1 MRIVGGKYGGRTLLE
16 FNGDRVRPT
25 LDKARES
32 FFNIIAPKIVGA
44 SFCDLFCGTG
54 AVGIEAKSRGAD
66 HVVCN
71 DANKDSITLTKRN
84 LEKLNI
90 TDVEV
95 SFCDAINFL
104 QTTNYKFDF
113 VYIDPP
119 YKTDLGERAL
129 DNVKRVLTENGRAI
143 LESEQEFNGQILG
156 LKVVDKRKYGRA
168 RLTFFEKDKQVEI
181 ENSNNVKEQNKCV
194 FAGTFDPITKGHE
207 QIINKCAENFD
218 KVYVVLG
225 ENSKKTAY
233 FTEQERFEL
242 LKSTFNDNN
251 KIEVIKYS
259 DYGEKY
265 FNFLKEQNVNFYVR
279 GIRDEKDKIYE
290 QKAIEQNQKIYPFIK
305 TVFIYADEP
314 YVNYSS
320 TDVRE
325 KIKRGQSI
333 KEFVPTA
340 SYSLIC
346 TYIKKKRKQ
355 NILP

>member
-16 FNGDRVRPT
+16 FNGDKVRPT

-32 FFNIIAPKIVGA
+32 LFNIIAPKINGA
-44 SFCDLFCGTG
+44 SFLDLFCGTG
-54 AVGIEAKSRGAD
+54 AVGIEAFSRGATK
-66 HVVCN
+66 VVVN
-71 DANKDSITLTKRN
+71 DFSKESIALTKRN
-84 LEKLNI
+84 LQKLNI
-90 TDVEV
+90 TDIEV

-104 QTTNYKFDF
+104 KTTNNKFDF

-119 YKTDLGERAL
+119 YKTNLGEIAL
-129 DNVKRVLTENGRAI
+129 NNVNRVLTENGTAI
-143 LESEQEFNGQILG
+143 LESEQEFNGKING
-156 LKVVDKRKYGRA
+156 LNVVDKRKYGRA
-168 RLTFFEKDKQVEI
+168 RLTFFQKCVQSTKTI
-181 ENSNNVKEQNKCV
+181 VKEEDSDNKCV

-207 QIINKCAENFD
+207 QIINKCAENFQ

-225 ENSKKTAY
+225 ENPKKTAY
-233 FTEQERFEL
+233 FTEQERFDL
-242 LKSTFNDNN
+242 LNATFKGSD
-251 KIEVIKYS
+251 KVEVIKYS

-265 FNFLKEQNVNFYVR
+265 IDFLKEQKVNFYVR
-279 GIRDEKDKIYE
+279 GIRNEKDKIFE
-290 QKAIEQNQKIYPFIK
+290 ERAIEQNQKIYPFIK
-305 TVFIYADEP
+305 TEFIYAEGP
-314 YVNYSS
+314 FENYSS